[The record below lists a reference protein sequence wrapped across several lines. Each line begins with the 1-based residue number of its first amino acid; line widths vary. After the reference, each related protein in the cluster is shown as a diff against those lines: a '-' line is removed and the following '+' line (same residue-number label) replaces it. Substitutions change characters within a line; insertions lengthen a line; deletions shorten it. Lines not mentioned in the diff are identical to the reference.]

1 MVEIN
6 ESLRARDFI
15 SGNGSKNKQT
25 NERITV
31 NEVKKIVPES
41 AELFIN
47 HCQNSYRRTNK
58 LNLPIGPC
66 EKAKIL
72 TTKTVKNFSL
82 KRMGYLA

>member
-31 NEVKKIVPES
+31 NEVKK
-41 AELFIN
+41 
-47 HCQNSYRRTNK
+47 
-58 LNLPIGPC
+58 
-66 EKAKIL
+66 
-72 TTKTVKNFSL
+72 
-82 KRMGYLA
+82 